1 MTADAVRAEWMK
13 LRTAPGIVW
22 LPFAII
28 AATVAL
34 GVATVA
40 TTAACPTGGCGF
52 DPVKTSL
59 TGVDLGQAIVAVF
72 AVLTIG
78 NEYTSGMIRMTLAAI
93 PRRGVVLTAKAAVLG
108 GVVTATA
115 LPAVVASL
123 VAGRLILPRDGDG
136 VDAALGH
143 ATLSLL
149 DGPTL
154 RAAAGS
160 VAYLVLVALLSL
172 AVATAVRDS
181 AVAIGIVLGLL
192 YLFPIISSAV
202 SDPQWQR
209 HLDQI
214 APMTAGLAI
223 QSTTGIASLPIG
235 PWAGIGVLA
244 LRTAGAWIIGGQL
257 FHRRDA

>member
-1 MTADAVRAEWMK
+1 MT
-13 LRTAPGIVW
+13 W
-22 LPFAII
+22 LPFTII

-34 GVATVA
+34 GVVTVA
-40 TTAACPTGGCGF
+40 TTTACPTGRCGF

-72 AVLTIG
+72 AVLAIG

-93 PRRGVVLTAKAAVLG
+93 PRRGVLLAAKAGVLG

-123 VAGRLILPRDGDG
+123 VAGRLILPPAG
-136 VDAALGH
+136 VDAAPGH
-143 ATLSLL
+143 AALSLL

-192 YLFPIISSAV
+192 YLFPIITSAV

-209 HLDQI
+209 HLNQI

-223 QSTTGIASLPIG
+223 QSTTRIASLPIG
-235 PWAGIGVLA
+235 PWSGLGVLG
-244 LRTAGAWIIGGQL
+244 LWTAGAWVIGGLL